1 MLFLAIIGV
10 VIFLLAI
17 FSVMS
22 AHQNGGG
29 WKFLAFIAV
38 LSGLVTIYA
47 VVKLPYWPYNQTATA
62 TAKKNAAA
70 TSSADAKKASS
81 AKLSSSSAIF
91 NEDSQ
96 KRAAATTKLKEENI
110 LKQLQTN
117 YKEIGT
123 VAFDKPSKT
132 FTITPTGKN
141 YVKSLKIIKAHPTEN
156 QKAIT
161 TITSNFTS
169 LSKSLKK
176 NLAAGYTIRLLE
188 PGKTDTTLIS
198 LKDGQVVTNNLK

>member
-70 TSSADAKKASS
+70 TSSADAKKASVQ
-81 AKLSSSSAIF
+81 SSVPRQPF
-91 NEDSQ
+91 LM
-96 KRAAATTKLKEENI
+96 R
-110 LKQLQTN
+110 
-117 YKEIGT
+117 T
-123 VAFDKPSKT
+123 V
-132 FTITPTGKN
+132 KN
-141 YVKSLKIIKAHPTEN
+141 GRPQPRN
-156 QKAIT
+156 
-161 TITSNFTS
+161 
-169 LSKSLKK
+169 
-176 NLAAGYTIRLLE
+176 
-188 PGKTDTTLIS
+188 
-198 LKDGQVVTNNLK
+198 